1 MDGAVKDWR
10 RNTFAML
17 YMQITLLEESLGW
30 RLKASAA
37 LENMKDQTIC
47 LPIHDWRLKTLAELH
62 LQIKAIEESLGWHLL
77 AISVLEDESSISS
90 LTDQQRK
97 TSFTEW
103 LWPWIPAAEEFTPK
117 ENHKRN
123 ISCRDC
129 VEPDDPGF
137 FYGEEHLDN
146 PDTTSSY

>member
-90 LTDQQRK
+90 
-97 TSFTEW
+97 
-103 LWPWIPAAEEFTPK
+103 
-117 ENHKRN
+117 
-123 ISCRDC
+123 CRDC

-137 FYGEEHLDN
+137 FYGEDYLDN
-146 PDTTSSY
+146 PDITISC